1 SVPDF
6 VFRGRPLSL
15 LVASAFP
22 AGVFAL
28 FSNQKLEAATYM
40 KPEFTTMKKIRT
52 SLIFYQE
59 SNSFGFLIKLLLS
72 QLC

>member
-1 SVPDF
+1 MQGF
-6 VFRGRPLSL
+6 AFRGRPLNL
-15 LVASAFP
+15 LVAAAFP

-28 FSNQKLEAATYM
+28 PSNQQLEAATYM
-40 KPEFTTMKKIRT
+40 KPTFTTIKKIQM

-59 SNSFGFLIKLLLS
+59 SNSFEFLIKLLLS